1 MAAAAPYRR
10 PPPWGANRAETHGRR
25 LKSTSCMSSRI
36 TVLALF
42 ALYVLIFLVPG
53 FFTMPPLDRDESRF
67 AQATK
72 QMLETGDPVE
82 IRYQNEARNKKP
94 VGIYW
99 MQAASAAALGGPE
112 AAPIWAYRIPS
123 AIGALLAIWFTWLAG
138 AALVGRR
145 AAALGAALF
154 AISMLMVAEGHIAK
168 TDAMQAAAIT
178 AMMAGLARAF
188 MRWRETPEA
197 QARWSDILLVWGG
210 LGIAALIKGPVGLMV
225 GGGAVVMLALM
236 GGGFKWL
243 KMTRPAIGV
252 PLALLVFSP
261 WAIAITIQ
269 TGGQFWYD
277 AIWGDM
283 LSKVAGAQEKHSGFI
298 GYYLLLV
305 TLTLFPGSLLLLP
318 AAWRTVQLRKMPWAM
333 FLIAWV
339 VPAWL
344 VFELLPTKL
353 PHYTLPCYPALALAI
368 GAYLNARLQGDPDA
382 TPSWTG
388 YANIV
393 LWSIFA
399 LALAAIYTA
408 APNYYSGAGGAEM
421 LDILLTMAVTAAAA
435 ALVAITVSQT
445 WRLFL
450 PAAAVLAALAYAGL
464 FERTFAATQ
473 DLHVSPRI
481 AEFARERGNWSPGTP
496 IVSAGYHEP
505 SLVFLTETDIELA
518 KDGAAA
524 ASYLAAHRDGVALIE
539 ERQLDTFLRQAGQS
553 GLRLDRK
560 WTLYG
565 FNYSNGKRV
574 AISIYRVRP

>member
-1 MAAAAPYRR
+1 
-10 PPPWGANRAETHGRR
+10 
-25 LKSTSCMSSRI
+25 MSSRV
-36 TVLALF
+36 TALALF
-42 ALYVLIFLVPG
+42 ALYALIFLVPG
-53 FFTMPPLDRDESRF
+53 FFTLPPLDRDESRF

-123 AIGALLAIWFTWLAG
+123 AIGAILAIWFTWLAG

-154 AISMLMVAEGHIAK
+154 GISMLMVAEGHIAK

-188 MRWRETPEA
+188 IRWQETPDA
-197 QARWSDILLVWGG
+197 KARWSDIVLIWAG

-225 GGGAVVMLALM
+225 GGGAVVLAGLL
-236 GGGFKWL
+236 GGGFRWL

-283 LSKVAGAQEKHSGFI
+283 LSKVAGAQEKHGGFI

-318 AAWRTVQLRKMPWAM
+318 AAWRTVQMHKAPWAM

-339 VPAWL
+339 VPAWV

-368 GAYLNARLQGDPDA
+368 GAYLNARLQGEPDA
-382 TPSWTG
+382 TPRWTG
-388 YANIV
+388 YANLV
-393 LWSIFA
+393 LWLIFA
-399 LALAAIYTA
+399 FALGAIYTA
-408 APNYYSGAGGAEM
+408 APNYYSGAAGAGM
-421 LDILLTMAVTAAAA
+421 IDILLTMAVIAAAS
-435 ALVAITVSQT
+435 ALAVVTISQT

-450 PAAAVLAALAYAGL
+450 PAAAVLAAFAYAGL

-473 DLHVSPRI
+473 DLHVSPRV
-481 AEFARERGNWSPGTP
+481 AELARERGGWTPGTP

-505 SLVFLTETDIELA
+505 SLVFLTETAIELA
-518 KDGAAA
+518 PDGKAAA
-524 ASYLAAHRDGVALIE
+524 RYLADHPEGVALIE
-539 ERQLDTFLRQAGQS
+539 EKELDAFLREAAAI
-553 GLRLDRK
+553 GLKPERK
-560 WTLYG
+560 WTLSG
-565 FNYSNGKRV
+565 FNYSRGKRV

>member
-1 MAAAAPYRR
+1 
-10 PPPWGANRAETHGRR
+10 
-25 LKSTSCMSSRI
+25 MSSRV
-36 TVLALF
+36 TALALF
-42 ALYVLIFLVPG
+42 ALYALIFLVPG
-53 FFTMPPLDRDESRF
+53 FFTLPPLDRDESRF

-123 AIGALLAIWFTWLAG
+123 AIGAILAIWFTWLAG

-154 AISMLMVAEGHIAK
+154 GISMLMVAEGHIAK

-188 MRWRETPEA
+188 MRWQETPDA
-197 QARWSDILLVWGG
+197 KARWSDIVLIWAG

-225 GGGAVVMLALM
+225 GGGAVVLAGLL
-236 GGGFKWL
+236 GGGFRWL

-283 LSKVAGAQEKHSGFI
+283 LSKVAGAQEKHGGFI

-318 AAWRTVQLRKMPWAM
+318 AAWRTVQMRKAPWAM

-339 VPAWL
+339 VPAWV

-368 GAYLNARLQGDPDA
+368 GAYLNARLQGEPDA
-382 TPSWTG
+382 TPRWTG
-388 YANIV
+388 YANLV
-393 LWSIFA
+393 LWLIFA
-399 LALAAIYTA
+399 FALGAIYTA
-408 APNYYSGAGGAEM
+408 APNYYSGAAGAGM
-421 LDILLTMAVTAAAA
+421 IDILLTMAVIAAAS
-435 ALVAITVSQT
+435 ALAVVTISQT

-450 PAAAVLAALAYAGL
+450 PAAAVLAAFAYAGL

-481 AEFARERGNWSPGTP
+481 AGLARERGGWTPGTP

-505 SLVFLTETDIELA
+505 SLVFLTETAIELA
-518 KDGAAA
+518 PDGKAAA
-524 ASYLAAHRDGVALIE
+524 RYLADHPEGVALIE
-539 ERQLDTFLRQAGQS
+539 EKELDAFLREAAAI
-553 GLRLDRK
+553 GLKPERK
-560 WTLYG
+560 WTLSG
-565 FNYSNGKRV
+565 FNYSRGKRV

>member
-1 MAAAAPYRR
+1 
-10 PPPWGANRAETHGRR
+10 
-25 LKSTSCMSSRI
+25 MSSRM
-36 TVLALF
+36 TALALF
-42 ALYVLIFLVPG
+42 ALYALIFLVPG
-53 FFTMPPLDRDESRF
+53 FFTLPPLDRDEARF
-67 AQATK
+67 AQATR

-82 IRYQNEARNKKP
+82 IRFQDEARNKKP

-99 MQAASAAALGGPE
+99 MQAASAAALGGPDE
-112 AAPIWAYRIPS
+112 APIWAYRIPS
-123 AIGALLAIWFTWLAG
+123 ALGALLAVWFTYLAG

-145 AAALGAALF
+145 AAAIGAVVF
-154 AISMLMVAEGHIAK
+154 GISMLMVAEGHIAK
-168 TDAMQAAAIT
+168 TDAMQCAAIT

-188 MRWRETPEA
+188 MRHRETPDA
-197 QARWSDILLVWGG
+197 KARWSDVLLVWGG

-225 GGGAVVMLALM
+225 GAGAVLVIWLM

-243 KMTRPAIGV
+243 SKTRPAIGV

-283 LSKVAGAQEKHSGFI
+283 LSKVAGAQEKHGGFP

-318 AAWRTVQLRKMPWAM
+318 SVWRTVQQRKQPWAM

-344 VFELLPTKL
+344 IFEALPTKL
-353 PHYTLPCYPALALAI
+353 PHYTLPCYPALAIAI
-368 GAYLNARLQGDPDA
+368 GAFLNARLDGEPET
-382 TPSWTG
+382 TPRWAG
-388 YANIV
+388 IANLV

-399 LALAAIYTA
+399 LALGAVFTA

-421 LDILLTMAVTAAAA
+421 MDIVFSVAVIAAAA
-435 ALVAITVSQT
+435 ALAFITLSGS

-450 PAAAVLAALAYAGL
+450 PAAVVLAAFAYAGL
-464 FERTFAATQ
+464 FERTFVQTQ

-481 AEFARERGNWSPGTP
+481 VELAKERGGWTNGMP
-496 IVSAGYHEP
+496 IVSAGYAEP
-505 SLVFLTETDIELA
+505 SLVFMTDTAIDLA
-518 KDGAAA
+518 KDGAEAA
-524 ASYLAAHRDGVALIE
+524 AFLAANRNGVALIE
-539 ERQLDTFLRQAGQS
+539 ERQLDAFLRQAAQA
-553 GLRLDRK
+553 GLKLDRK

-565 FNYSNGKRV
+565 FNYSRGQRV

>member
-1 MAAAAPYRR
+1 
-10 PPPWGANRAETHGRR
+10 
-25 LKSTSCMSSRI
+25 MSSRV
-36 TVLALF
+36 TALALF
-42 ALYVLIFLVPG
+42 ALYALIFLVPG
-53 FFTMPPLDRDESRF
+53 FFTLPPLDRDESRF

-123 AIGALLAIWFTWLAG
+123 AIGAMLAIWFTWLAG

-154 AISMLMVAEGHIAK
+154 GISMLMVAEGHIAK

-178 AMMAGLARAF
+178 AIMAGLARAF
-188 MRWRETPEA
+188 IRWQETPDA
-197 QARWSDILLVWGG
+197 KARWSDIVLIWAG

-225 GGGAVVMLALM
+225 GGGAVVLAGLL
-236 GGGFKWL
+236 GGGFRWL

-283 LSKVAGAQEKHSGFI
+283 LSKVAGAQEKHGGFI

-318 AAWRTVQLRKMPWAM
+318 AAWRTVQMRKAPWAM

-339 VPAWL
+339 VPAWV

-368 GAYLNARLQGDPDA
+368 GAYLNARLQGEPDA
-382 TPSWTG
+382 TPRWTG
-388 YANIV
+388 YANLV
-393 LWSIFA
+393 LWLIFA
-399 LALAAIYTA
+399 FALGAIYTA
-408 APNYYSGAGGAEM
+408 APNYYSGAAGAGM
-421 LDILLTMAVTAAAA
+421 IDILLTMAVIAAAS
-435 ALVAITVSQT
+435 ALAVVTISQT

-450 PAAAVLAALAYAGL
+450 PAAAVLAAFAYAGL

-473 DLHVSPRI
+473 DLHVSPRV
-481 AEFARERGNWSPGTP
+481 AELARERGGWTPGTP

-505 SLVFLTETDIELA
+505 SLVFLTETAIELA
-518 KDGAAA
+518 PDGKAAA
-524 ASYLAAHRDGVALIE
+524 RYLADHPEGVALIE
-539 ERQLDTFLRQAGQS
+539 EKELDAFLREAAAI
-553 GLRLDRK
+553 GLKPERK
-560 WTLYG
+560 WTLSG
-565 FNYSNGKRV
+565 FNYSRGKRV

>member
-1 MAAAAPYRR
+1 MA
-10 PPPWGANRAETHGRR
+10 
-25 LKSTSCMSSRI
+25 
-36 TVLALF
+36 LALF
-42 ALYVLIFLVPG
+42 ALYAVIFLAPG
-53 FFTMPPLDRDESRF
+53 FFTMPPLDRDEARF

-82 IRYQNEARNKKP
+82 IRFQDEARNKKP

-99 MQAASAAALGGPE
+99 MQAASAAALGGAE

-123 AIGALLAIWFTWLAG
+123 ALGAILTVWFTWLAG

-145 AAALGAALF
+145 AAALGAALL
-154 AISMLMVAEGHIAK
+154 AISMLMVAEAHIAK

-188 MRWRETPEA
+188 MRFKENPA
-197 QARWSDILLVWGG
+197 APPRWSDVLLVWVG
-210 LGIAALIKGPVGLMV
+210 LGLAALIKGPVGLAV
-225 GGGAVVMLALM
+225 GGGAIVLLWLI
-236 GGGFKWL
+236 GGGMTWL
-243 KMTRPAIGV
+243 RNTRPLIGIAIA
-252 PLALLVFSP
+252 LAVFSP

-283 LSKVAGAQEKHSGFI
+283 LSKVVGAQEKHSGFP

-318 AAWRTVQLRKMPWAM
+318 AVWRTVQMRKAPWAM

-344 VFELLPTKL
+344 MFEILPTKL
-353 PHYTLPCYPALALAI
+353 PHYTLPCYPALALAL
-368 GAYLNARLQGDPDA
+368 GAFLNARLNREPDT
-382 TPSWTG
+382 TPRWAG
-388 YANIV
+388 YANLA
-393 LWSIFA
+393 LWAIFA

-408 APNYYSGAGGAEM
+408 APNYYSGADGAGAF
-421 LDILLTMAVTAAAA
+421 DILLTLIVLAAAA
-435 ALVAITVSQT
+435 ALAAITLSQT

-450 PAAAVLAALAYAGL
+450 PAAAVLAAIAYAGL

-481 AEFARERGNWSPGTP
+481 AELARERGGWTPGTP
-496 IVSAGYHEP
+496 IVSTGYHEP
-505 SLVFLTETDIELA
+505 SLVFLTETGIDLA
-518 KDGAAA
+518 KDGETAADF
-524 ASYLAAHRDGVALIE
+524 LAANPTGVALVE
-539 ERQLDTFLRQAGQS
+539 ERQIEGFLRRAGQK
-553 GLRLDRK
+553 GLRPVRK
-560 WTLYG
+560 WTLNG
-565 FNYSNGKRV
+565 FNYSRGQPVK
-574 AISIYRVRP
+574 ISIYRVRD

>member
-1 MAAAAPYRR
+1 
-10 PPPWGANRAETHGRR
+10 
-25 LKSTSCMSSRI
+25 MSSRV
-36 TVLALF
+36 TALALF
-42 ALYVLIFLVPG
+42 ALYALIFLVPG
-53 FFTMPPLDRDESRF
+53 FFTLPPLDRDESRF

-123 AIGALLAIWFTWLAG
+123 AIGAMLAIWFTWLAG

-154 AISMLMVAEGHIAK
+154 GISMLMVAEGHIAK

-188 MRWRETPEA
+188 MRWQETPDA
-197 QARWSDILLVWGG
+197 KARWSDIVLIWAG

-225 GGGAVVMLALM
+225 GGGAVVLAGLL
-236 GGGFKWL
+236 GGGFRWL

-283 LSKVAGAQEKHSGFI
+283 LSKVAGAQEKHGGFI

-318 AAWRTVQLRKMPWAM
+318 AAWRTVQMRKAPWAM

-339 VPAWL
+339 VPAWV

-368 GAYLNARLQGDPDA
+368 GAYLNARLQGEPDA
-382 TPSWTG
+382 TPRWTG
-388 YANIV
+388 YANLV
-393 LWSIFA
+393 LWLIFA
-399 LALAAIYTA
+399 FALGAIYTA
-408 APNYYSGAGGAEM
+408 APNYYSGAAGAGM
-421 LDILLTMAVTAAAA
+421 IDILLTMAVIAAAS
-435 ALVAITVSQT
+435 ALAVVTISQT

-450 PAAAVLAALAYAGL
+450 PAAAVLAAFAYAGL

-473 DLHVSPRI
+473 DLHVSPRV
-481 AEFARERGNWSPGTP
+481 AELARERGGWTPGTP

-505 SLVFLTETDIELA
+505 SLVFLTETAIELA
-518 KDGAAA
+518 PDGKAAA
-524 ASYLAAHRDGVALIE
+524 RYLADHPEGVALIE
-539 ERQLDTFLRQAGQS
+539 EKELDAFLREAAAI
-553 GLRLDRK
+553 GLKPERK
-560 WTLYG
+560 WTLSG
-565 FNYSNGKRV
+565 FNYSRGKRV

>member
-1 MAAAAPYRR
+1 
-10 PPPWGANRAETHGRR
+10 
-25 LKSTSCMSSRI
+25 MSSRV
-36 TVLALF
+36 TALALF
-42 ALYVLIFLVPG
+42 ALYALIFLVPG
-53 FFTMPPLDRDESRF
+53 FFTLPPLDRDESRF

-123 AIGALLAIWFTWLAG
+123 AIGAILAIWFTWLAG

-154 AISMLMVAEGHIAK
+154 GISMLMVAEGHIAK

-188 MRWRETPEA
+188 MRWQETPDA
-197 QARWSDILLVWGG
+197 KARWSDIVLIWAG

-225 GGGAVVMLALM
+225 GGGAVVLAGLL
-236 GGGFKWL
+236 GGGFRWL

-283 LSKVAGAQEKHSGFI
+283 LSKVAGAQEKHGGFI

-318 AAWRTVQLRKMPWAM
+318 AAWRTVQMHKAPWAM

-339 VPAWL
+339 VPAWV

-368 GAYLNARLQGDPDA
+368 GAYLNARLQGEPDA
-382 TPSWTG
+382 TPRWTG
-388 YANIV
+388 YANLV
-393 LWSIFA
+393 LWLIFA
-399 LALAAIYTA
+399 FALGAIYTA
-408 APNYYSGAGGAEM
+408 APNYYSGAAGAGM
-421 LDILLTMAVTAAAA
+421 IDILLTMAVIAAAS
-435 ALVAITVSQT
+435 ALAVVTISQT

-450 PAAAVLAALAYAGL
+450 PAAAVLAAFAYAGL

-473 DLHVSPRI
+473 DLHVSPRV
-481 AEFARERGNWSPGTP
+481 AELARERGGWTPGTP

-505 SLVFLTETDIELA
+505 SLVFLTETAIELA
-518 KDGAAA
+518 PDGKAAA
-524 ASYLAAHRDGVALIE
+524 RYLADHPEGVALIE
-539 ERQLDTFLRQAGQS
+539 EKELDAFLREAAAI
-553 GLRLDRK
+553 GLKPERK
-560 WTLYG
+560 WTLSG
-565 FNYSNGKRV
+565 FNYSRGKRV

>member
-1 MAAAAPYRR
+1 
-10 PPPWGANRAETHGRR
+10 
-25 LKSTSCMSSRI
+25 MSSRV
-36 TVLALF
+36 TALALF
-42 ALYVLIFLVPG
+42 ALYALIFLVPG
-53 FFTMPPLDRDESRF
+53 FFTLPPLDRDESRF

-123 AIGALLAIWFTWLAG
+123 AIGAMLAIWFTWLAG

-154 AISMLMVAEGHIAK
+154 GISMLMVAEGHIAK

-188 MRWRETPEA
+188 MRWQETPDA
-197 QARWSDILLVWGG
+197 KARWSDIVLIWAG

-225 GGGAVVMLALM
+225 GGGAVVLAGLL
-236 GGGFKWL
+236 GGGFRWL

-283 LSKVAGAQEKHSGFI
+283 LSKVAGAQEKHGGFI

-318 AAWRTVQLRKMPWAM
+318 AAWRTVQMRKAPWAM

-339 VPAWL
+339 VPAWV

-368 GAYLNARLQGDPDA
+368 GAYLNARLQGEPDA
-382 TPSWTG
+382 TPRWTG
-388 YANIV
+388 YANLV
-393 LWSIFA
+393 LWLIFA
-399 LALAAIYTA
+399 FALGAIYTA
-408 APNYYSGAGGAEM
+408 APNYYSGAAGAGM
-421 LDILLTMAVTAAAA
+421 IDILLTMAVIAAAS
-435 ALVAITVSQT
+435 ALAVVTISQT

-450 PAAAVLAALAYAGL
+450 PAAAVLAAFAYAGL

-481 AEFARERGNWSPGTP
+481 AGLARERGGWTPGTP

-505 SLVFLTETDIELA
+505 SLVFLTETAIELA
-518 KDGAAA
+518 PDGKAAA
-524 ASYLAAHRDGVALIE
+524 RYLADHPEGVALIE
-539 ERQLDTFLRQAGQS
+539 EKELDAFLREAAAI
-553 GLRLDRK
+553 GLKPERK
-560 WTLYG
+560 WTLSG
-565 FNYSNGKRV
+565 FNYSRGKRV